1 MFSFDNSSKYEREHY
16 GDQYRAGER
25 KSQLVSW
32 EKREKKEEEE
42 EEEKAKEEL
51 SPSPIAGE
59 KGNQLFRRRLER
71 GSLLFLFEFGVSER
85 TRYLPTA
92 PIKSEFRRRTVFQR
106 RE

>member
-1 MFSFDNSSKYEREHY
+1 MGTNTVQEK
-16 GDQYRAGER
+16 GRA
-25 KSQLVSW
+25 SW
-32 EKREKKEEEE
+32 SLGRNAKKEEE
-42 EEEKAKEEL
+42 EEEKAKGEL

-85 TRYLPTA
+85 TWYLPTA
-92 PIKSEFRRRTVFQR
+92 PIKSEFRRRTVFQPQR